1 MEGTGNIVSWDVGT
15 LQPRHLSA
23 LQMSPR
29 QLHLWAG
36 STGFEPDRRRT
47 NHWRAFSP
55 SDVLRL
61 ATMRALKMLTRL
73 ALVEQ
78 ASLVK
83 FLGKD
88 FVPNCI
94 SLWRMGDRPLLITDM
109 ADDHRLGTNAINFKA
124 LSQKGVGFCILPL
137 EGPMLLTLRAVFEGG
152 TTKQKQFAQQIVADN
167 SHHTLRK
174 QKHGRL
180 LEMPVDPLGEA
191 AAANI
196 VRVRQGSL

>member
-1 MEGTGNIVSWDVGT
+1 MEASVNLGSWDVGT

-78 ASLVK
+78 ASLIK

-109 ADDHRLGTNAINFKA
+109 GDDHRLGTNATNLNA
-124 LSQKGVGFCILPL
+124 LTQMSTGFCILPL

-152 TTKQKQFAQQIVADN
+152 TTKQKLFAQQIVADN
-167 SHHTLRK
+167 SHHTLSK
-174 QKHGRL
+174 QKHGRQF
-180 LEMPVDPLGEA
+180 EIPVDPLGEA
-191 AAANI
+191 EAANY
-196 VRVRQGSL
+196 VRARMGS